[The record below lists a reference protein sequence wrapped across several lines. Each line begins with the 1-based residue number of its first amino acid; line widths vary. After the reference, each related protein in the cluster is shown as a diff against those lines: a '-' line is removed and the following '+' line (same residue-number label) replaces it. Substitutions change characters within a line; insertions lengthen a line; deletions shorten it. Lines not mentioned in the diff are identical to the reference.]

1 MVDVAK
7 SPPLVKAL
15 PLVKT
20 RLLPLVKSQPPVRTR
35 SKVPG
40 DEVMLPGDEV
50 MLLQE
55 SAEARPVP
63 AV

>member
-7 SPPLVKAL
+7 SPPLVKAP
-15 PLVKT
+15 PLVRT
-20 RLLPLVKSQPPVRTR
+20 RLLPLVKSPPLVRTR

-40 DEVMLPGDEV
+40 VEV

-55 SAEARPVP
+55 SAEARLVP